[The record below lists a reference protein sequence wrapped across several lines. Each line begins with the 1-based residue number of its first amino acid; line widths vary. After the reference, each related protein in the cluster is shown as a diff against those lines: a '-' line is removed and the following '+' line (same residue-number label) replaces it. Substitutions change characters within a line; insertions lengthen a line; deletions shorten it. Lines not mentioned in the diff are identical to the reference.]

1 MRSLLGLATREVVLQ
16 VLQVVVIFDEV
27 VLLWEA
33 SCSGVYR
40 SCYSRLAKISAHRES
55 KYGLFIITLLLRLIF
70 FFWHRRRRV
79 ALSDAG
85 TRKVIDDVEINKRVR
100 YLR

>member
-16 VLQVVVIFDEV
+16 VLQIAVIFDEV

-33 SCSGVYR
+33 SCSGVYF
-40 SCYSRLAKISAHRES
+40 SCYSRLAKISARRES

-70 FFWHRRRRV
+70 WHRRRRV
-79 ALSDAG
+79 ALSDG
-85 TRKVIDDVEINKRVR
+85 R
-100 YLR
+100 YAKGD